1 MKRFIYPHTGTK
13 DIHSFM
19 LGASAIVVYMY
30 VLLADTERTPP
41 PPPPLST
48 LYVYE
53 RRLALEL
60 SASDTSVPMTV

>member
-41 PPPPLST
+41 LKYIVC
-48 LYVYE
+48 L
-53 RRLALEL
+53 
-60 SASDTSVPMTV
+60 